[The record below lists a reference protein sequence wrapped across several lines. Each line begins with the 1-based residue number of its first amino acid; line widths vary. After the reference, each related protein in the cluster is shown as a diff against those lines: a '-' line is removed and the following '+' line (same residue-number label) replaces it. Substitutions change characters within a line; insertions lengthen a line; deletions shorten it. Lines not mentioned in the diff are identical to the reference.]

1 MAERRSGGRV
11 LFLYGLTSCGKS
23 TAAER
28 MREMCGEVLFVSSND
43 IFHDMI
49 SGKFFAMDFWREV
62 ARTIGAQYF
71 AVRAMAEAGFTVVV
85 DGMLLDLPQYR
96 ELFGMSN
103 LDMVRTLFAPFDPL
117 LVRFECPPEELRRR
131 NLARGDR
138 GEFQSDE
145 QARLMTKDPPADLV
159 IDALT
164 TMPEEAA
171 ALILSAAGLPHR
183 PLDRDEDR
191 PALLNSMLYPLPVR
205 VRPAIPENGFTPYP
219 PRTSTEVRTESRE
232 DTDRAAEELLRRGYI
247 RSRRSPDG
255 SAVLIRY
262 RGEDV
267 TETCRISHTDGFDDL
282 TDRIGNLVE
291 VEVDRPAHSPH
302 PEHPDMLYPVPYGFL
317 PGTRSADG
325 EAIDAYLVGFGA
337 GDRLRIG
344 DKVFGTVAAVVY
356 RADDAEEK
364 LIVTPPNVF
373 LPPEAL
379 LDAVDFTERYF
390 LSTLILPERRREKS
404 CGCVLYR
411 LKEGQPEILLIRE
424 SASGA
429 WGFPKG
435 HMKDGESPADTVNRE
450 VREETGLDLPPDFPM
465 RDGSAVWQRSE
476 FYSVGNSA
484 DKDVLYFLTR
494 VPAGWEPR
502 FTDGEADRSAWI
514 TPSVDPSAFC
524 LHPAREEILHDAFQ
538 TIINAIG

>member
-1 MAERRSGGRV
+1 MAERVTGGRI

-28 MREMCGEVLFVSSND
+28 MREMCGEVLFISSND

-49 SGKFFAMDFWREV
+49 AGKFFAEDFWREV
-62 ARTIGAQYF
+62 ARTIGAQYY

-85 DGMLLDLPQYR
+85 DGMLLDLPEYR
-96 ELFGMSN
+96 ELFGMGN
-103 LDMVRTLFAPFDPL
+103 LDMVETLFAPFDPL
-117 LVRFECPPEELRRR
+117 LVRFECSPEELRRR

-171 ALILSAAGLPHR
+171 AMILSAAGLPFR
-183 PLDRDEDR
+183 PLGWDDDR
-191 PALLNSMLYPLPVR
+191 PALLGSMLYPLPVR
-205 VRPAIPENGFTPYP
+205 IRPSFPESGFTPYP
-219 PRTSTEVRTESRE
+219 PRTAAEVKTLSRE
-232 DTDRAAEELLRRGYI
+232 DTEKAAEELVRRGYV
-247 RSRRSPDG
+247 RSPKAPDG
-255 SAVLIRY
+255 AAVLLRY
-262 RGEDV
+262 RGEEV
-267 TETCRISHTDGFDDL
+267 TETCRISHTDSFDDL
-282 TDRIGNLVE
+282 TDRIGTLAE
-291 VEVDRPAHSPH
+291 VEVDRPALSPH
-302 PEHPDMLYPVPYGFL
+302 PEHPDMIYPVPYGYL
-317 PGTRSADG
+317 AGTKSADG
-325 EAIDAYLVGFGA
+325 EEIDAYLVGFGA
-337 GDRLRIG
+337 GDRMRIG

-373 LPPEAL
+373 PSPEEL
-379 LDAVDFTERYF
+379 LAAVDFTERYF
-390 LSTLILPERRREKS
+390 LSCLFLPERRREKS

-411 LKEGQPEILLIRE
+411 QREGKAEILLIRE

-435 HMKDGESPADTVNRE
+435 HMTDGESPAETVMRE
-450 VREETGLDLPPDFPM
+450 VREETGLALPPDFPE

-476 FYSVGNSA
+476 FYPIGKGA
-484 DKDVLYFLTR
+484 DKDVLYFLAR
-494 VPAGWEPR
+494 VPEGWEPR
-502 FTDGEADRSAWI
+502 FTDGGADGSAWV
-514 TPSVDPSAFC
+514 TPAVDLSPFG
-524 LHPAREEILHDAFQ
+524 LYPAREEILRDAFR
-538 TIINAIG
+538 TITNKIR